1 MTILKTYLD
10 KIQTEAPYAN
20 PIQTRPKPEPGI
32 TKEKPEKEKAGV
44 LGPSGMEVDLDKD
57 EVSGYSFIN
66 KIFKDKDKDDDE
78 EDI

>member
-1 MTILKTYLD
+1 MTILERYLK

-32 TKEKPEKEKAGV
+32 THEKPKQEKPGD

-57 EVSGYSFIN
+57 EVSGYSFVN
-66 KIFKDKDKDDDE
+66 RFFKDE
-78 EDI
+78 EDDEKDI